1 MYFVYICT
9 CFHTKFVFV
18 RELASCRERART
30 RLVESEKL
38 RPPFEMY
45 KYGCLTAVHSFR
57 HLFETS
63 LDELLKE
70 INLQTLKT
78 LHFLELIENSVTGIQ
93 RVAEVKSRLSTSPYS
108 FKQVKRCSV
117 YARLGERTIEC
128 GVKKQ
133 TYSKTNCLS

>member
-1 MYFVYICT
+1 MYFVNICT

-18 RELASCRERART
+18 RELAPCRERART

-93 RVAEVKSRLSTSPYS
+93 RVAEVKSRLSTSPYRYMY
-108 FKQVKRCSV
+108 KYK
-117 YARLGERTIEC
+117 
-128 GVKKQ
+128 
-133 TYSKTNCLS
+133 